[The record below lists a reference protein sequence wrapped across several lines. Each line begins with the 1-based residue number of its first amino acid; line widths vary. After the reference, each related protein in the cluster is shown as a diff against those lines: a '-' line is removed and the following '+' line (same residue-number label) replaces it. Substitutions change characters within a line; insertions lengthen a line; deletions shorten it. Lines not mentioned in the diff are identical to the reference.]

1 MSSAWILANGPLR
14 VGRTPPPAPDL
25 VIAADGG
32 ARHAAALGVTVDY
45 WIGDF
50 DSARSGQLPQPV
62 DPERRVLPTDKDLL
76 DSEAA
81 LGLAASLGAR
91 RIVIWGGLGGR
102 SDHALALLLVALRW
116 RPRFSELVLRSGREW
131 ALPLLPGHLELELA
145 AGQVFSI
152 VPMQDMEAVRLRGAR
167 WELDGEV
174 LPWGSGRPHGN
185 QAEGG
190 VLILDFRAGS
200 GILIGQELGT
210 SGKRVRVP

>member
-145 AGQVFSI
+145 AGQ
-152 VPMQDMEAVRLRGAR
+152 
-167 WELDGEV
+167 EL
-174 LPWGSGRPHGN
+174 PPHRPPS
-185 QAEGG
+185 E
-190 VLILDFRAGS
+190 LILCVLQGMA
-200 GILIGQELGT
+200 ELLTGEEIT
-210 SGKRVRVP
+210 RVVSAAVA